1 MMILMILAA
10 AAASSGQDALPA
22 QPSPPL
28 LAGEARAVLARQ
40 FASPPRGG
48 NEVGLSAEEAD
59 AVMARYIASIGAKL
73 DRAEPVSKK

>member
-10 AAASSGQDALPA
+10 AVASSGPDALPA
-22 QPSPPL
+22 QPSPLPL
-28 LAGEARAVLARQ
+28 TGEARTVLERQ

-59 AVMARYIASIGAKL
+59 AVMARYIASIGTKL
-73 DRAEPVSKK
+73 DRAEPVGKK